1 MADADSQRCVSALLN
16 GITQRLYY
24 GNTEITEEFLK
35 NELYAE
41 MTQDEFRA
49 LHDKMR
55 SLLKVLSPLTLS
67 IAVSHDSIYEYCC
80 FCCKIHAHRFH
91 RARLL
96 FTKTNVGVDC
106 AVLCLPLERS
116 TSLNA
121 FG

>member
-55 SLLKVLSPLTLS
+55 SLLKVLL
-67 IAVSHDSIYEYCC
+67 H
-80 FCCKIHAHRFH
+80 
-91 RARLL
+91 
-96 FTKTNVGVDC
+96 
-106 AVLCLPLERS
+106 
-116 TSLNA
+116 
-121 FG
+121 

>member
-1 MADADSQRCVSALLN
+1 MADGDSQRCVSALLN

-55 SLLKVLSPLTLS
+55 SLLKVKVTLS
-67 IAVSHDSIYEYCC
+67 SSAALCESLYDSSSALIA
-80 FCCKIHAHRFH
+80 
-91 RARLL
+91 LL
-96 FTKTNVGVDC
+96 Q
-106 AVLCLPLERS
+106 
-116 TSLNA
+116 
-121 FG
+121 

>member
-16 GITQRLYY
+16 GITQILYY

-55 SLLKVLSPLTLS
+55 SLLKVLSPPPLLS
-67 IAVSHDSIYEYCC
+67 IAVFDDSIDDYC
-80 FCCKIHAHRFH
+80 
-91 RARLL
+91 
-96 FTKTNVGVDC
+96 
-106 AVLCLPLERS
+106 
-116 TSLNA
+116 
-121 FG
+121 